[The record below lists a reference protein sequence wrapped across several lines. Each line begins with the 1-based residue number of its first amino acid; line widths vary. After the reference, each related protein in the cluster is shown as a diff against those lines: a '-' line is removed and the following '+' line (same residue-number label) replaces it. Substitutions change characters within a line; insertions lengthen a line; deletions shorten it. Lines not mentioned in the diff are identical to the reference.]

1 MYILNKL
8 QNTVIILFLGSKSH
22 NTKFRYSQKKKIKI
36 GYQNTGKLTLKNFDN
51 SSVAMNESWF
61 IEQH

>member
-8 QNTVIILFLGSKSH
+8 RNTVIILFLGSKSH
-22 NTKFRYSQKKKIKI
+22 NTKFPYSQKKKIKI
-36 GYQNTGKLTLKNFDN
+36 GYPNTGKLTLKNFDN

>member
-8 QNTVIILFLGSKSH
+8 RNTVIILFLGSKSH
-22 NTKFRYSQKKKIKI
+22 NTKFPYSQKKIKI
-36 GYQNTGKLTLKNFDN
+36 GNPNTGKLTLKNFDN